1 MFGFILGAVAGTVAA
16 YLGHE
21 RIRKYMERDVSSFR
35 DRAAD
40 RLGDL
45 GQRAGSALDRA
56 RSSIETSVK
65 TGQEKLRA
73 TGTTDVSG
81 GTQPSSGFDT
91 MDRDRSPGGSRQP
104 RSGV

>member
-1 MFGFILGAVAGTVAA
+1 MFVFILGAVAGSVAA

-21 RIRKYMERDVSSFR
+21 RIRKYMEKDVSSFR

-40 RLGDL
+40 RLGEF

-73 TGTTDVSG
+73 TGTDASAPT
-81 GTQPSSGFDT
+81 THQSSGFET
-91 MDRDRSPGGSRQP
+91 TERDR
-104 RSGV
+104 RSGL